1 MLRSSTIQL
10 LRVPFSFFLMPVYW
24 FALSQVM
31 HLNVADAIL
40 IFIILHILLY
50 PASNAYNSFMDRD
63 TESIGGV
70 KNPQLPTKQLYHV
83 SIALDLLAVSLS
95 FLISIYFA
103 AGVILFIAA
112 SKAYSYRKIRIKK
125 YPVLSFVI
133 ASSFQGGMV
142 YFLVFHGAA
151 VSHPLNIS
159 LLPVIA
165 SSLLVG
171 SFYPLTQIYQHRQD
185 AADGVKTISMLLGY
199 NGTFYFTSL
208 IYFFALLIMGYY
220 FGSNLE
226 LDRFLVFL
234 VFMIPTLIYFFWWLM
249 QVRKDTVA
257 ANFKNSLRMNIIAA
271 LCTNAAFITILI
283 TDKL

>member
-1 MLRSSTIQL
+1 MIRSSTIQL
-10 LRVPFSFFLMPVYW
+10 LRIPFSFFLMPVYW
-24 FALSQVM
+24 FALSQIV
-31 HLNVADAIL
+31 HLDLLNAAL
-40 IFIILHILLY
+40 IFFILHFLLY

-63 TESIGGV
+63 TDSIGGV
-70 KNPQLPTKQLYHV
+70 ENPQLPTRQLYNV
-83 SIALDLLAVSLS
+83 SIILDLLAVAAS
-95 FLISIYFA
+95 FFISIYFMI
-103 AGVILFIAA
+103 GVILFIAA

-142 YFLVFHGAA
+142 YLLVFHGAA
-151 VSHPLNIS
+151 ISHPLNIS
-159 LLPVIA
+159 PLPVIA

-208 IYFFALLIMGYY
+208 IYFFALVVMGYY
-220 FGSNLE
+220 FASNLE

-234 VFMIPTLIYFFWWLM
+234 LFMIPTLIYFFWWFV
-249 QVRKDTVA
+249 QVRKDTAA

-271 LCTNAAFITILI
+271 ICTNAAFITLLI
-283 TDKL
+283 IDRL

>member
-24 FALSQVM
+24 FALSQIM
-31 HLNVADAIL
+31 HLDLANAVL
-40 IFIILHILLY
+40 IFIILHLLLY

-70 KNPQLPTKQLYHV
+70 KHPQLPTKQLYYV
-83 SIALDLLAVSLS
+83 SILLDLLAVTAS
-95 FLISIYFA
+95 FFISIYFVT
-103 AGVILFIAA
+103 GVILFIAA

-125 YPVLSFVI
+125 YPVLSFII
-133 ASSFQGGMV
+133 ASAFQGGMV
-142 YFLVFHGAA
+142 YFLVFHGAS
-151 VSHPLNIS
+151 VSHPLSGS
-159 LLPVIA
+159 LLPAMA

-185 AADGVKTISMLLGY
+185 AEDGVTTISMLMGY
-199 NGTFYFTSL
+199 RGTFYFTSL
-208 IYFFALLIMGYY
+208 IYFFALVIMGYY
-220 FGSNLE
+220 FASNLE

-234 VFMIPTLIYFFWWLM
+234 LFMIPVLIYFFWWFA
-249 QVRKDTVA
+249 QVRKNTAA

-271 LCTNAAFITILI
+271 CCTNAAFITLLI
-283 TDKL
+283 IEKM

>member
-10 LRVPFSFFLMPVYW
+10 LRIPFSFFLMPVYW
-24 FALSQVM
+24 FALSQII
-31 HLNVADAIL
+31 HLNILNAIL
-40 IFIILHILLY
+40 IFVILHLLLY

-70 KNPQLPTKQLYHV
+70 QHPQLPTKQLYYTSV
-83 SIALDLLAVSLS
+83 ILDLLAVGAS
-95 FLISIYFA
+95 FFISIFFVI
-103 AGVILFIAA
+103 GVILFIAA

-151 VSHPLNIS
+151 AGHPLNIS
-159 LLPVIA
+159 MLPVIA

-199 NGTFYFTSL
+199 NGTFYFTSF
-208 IYFFALLIMGYY
+208 IYFFALVIMGYY
-220 FGSNLE
+220 FAADLE

-234 VFMIPTLIYFFWWLM
+234 LFMIPTLIYFFWWFI
-249 QVRKDTVA
+249 QVRRNPAA

-271 LCTNAAFITILI
+271 VCTNTAFITLLI
-283 TDKL
+283 TNRI